1 MLQFHM
7 IQKSPNIPNNLHCL
21 SIYLNCFESKVVQM
35 LEESFN
41 DCKAEKQKNA
51 PGIGV
56 TLYATNRH

>member
-41 DCKAEKQKNA
+41 DCKAEK
-51 PGIGV
+51 
-56 TLYATNRH
+56 